1 MSSFYLFKTKDGYK
15 QPYKGFDINNPDT
28 SKMEDVE
35 SVIFVKAATEF
46 QLVTKFVA
54 KKTAAPKATG
64 TKRSK
69 KAADEDADL

>member
-15 QPYKGFDINNPDT
+15 QPYKGFDLNNPDT

-54 KKTAAPKATG
+54 KKEPVKA
-64 TKRSK
+64 SK
-69 KAADEDADL
+69 KTSKSHEETDL

>member
-54 KKTAAPKATG
+54 KKADAKPAA
-64 TKRSK
+64 KRSK

>member
-54 KKTAAPKATG
+54 KKESAKA
-64 TKRSK
+64 SK
-69 KAADEDADL
+69 KTSKSHEETDL